1 MRHTKT
7 PLIALLVA
15 VLSLWT
21 VEPAAAAA
29 ITKRYDRSDNMFSF
43 HYDSGNGQI
52 TSALSGR
59 RLTRNRDRV
68 DFFTYVTEREGAAQG
83 RRLRGRISLRLYGR
97 RAVRYDGRFR
107 LVVRDETGAVA
118 FRDSRDVD
126 FVLRPRRGR
135 RTRVLRWAFDLPT
148 GDYTAV
154 GRFRADYVS

>member
-1 MRHTKT
+1 MRHKT
-7 PLIALLVA
+7 LWIALLAA

-29 ITKRYDRSDNMFSF
+29 ITKRYDRSDNRFF
-43 HYDSGNGQI
+43 FRYDGNGQI
-52 TSALSGR
+52 TSAFSSR
-59 RLTRNRDRV
+59 RLMRRNRDRV
-68 DFFTYVTEREGAAQG
+68 DFFVYVREREDDAQG
-83 RRLRGRISLRLYGR
+83 RQLRGRIRLRLYGR

-118 FRDSRDVD
+118 FRGSRDVN

-148 GDYTAV
+148 GDYTAI
-154 GRFRADYVS
+154 GRFRAD